1 MKKEASITVLGE
13 VLAQKPEIIRRK
25 CGPPTPS
32 QVIAARSLPANSQSD
47 WVPARTGLPGSDYV
61 DPARYALEHQGL
73 FRSWPVPLAPSALIA
88 AGQHVCRDGY
98 GVPILLTRDKQGI
111 AHAFF
116 NSCRH
121 RGSRLTNVQDP
132 EKGRLFV
139 CPYHAWS
146 YDLTG
151 RLVGVPRQETFTDL
165 DKSELGLVSI
175 PIVER
180 GGVIWARLDGDEAGG
195 FDHVSPELVAEM
207 DAIDVA
213 SMHVFAHRRHQVAA
227 NWKLV
232 MDTFLEGYHVT
243 RLHATTLGH
252 LFEDAIVRLDRLGSH
267 LRQTSGR
274 MKFTPDMVRDEANI
288 DELRK
293 VVTYVYTLVPNGV
306 LICSPDYVNLL
317 LLLPQGPD
325 ATIVENFM
333 LTDLPPPSE
342 KARDRW
348 QRSLDL
354 TDGQAFQEDF
364 AASTACHSGLKS
376 GAVKELILGGY
387 EQAIKTY
394 HDILGEKLAADA
406 RED

>member
-1 MKKEASITVLGE
+1 MTMNAPAIAATAAAPATKS
-13 VLAQKPEIIRRK
+13 EIIRRN
-25 CGPPTPS
+25 CGQPTPS
-32 QVIAARSLPANSQSD
+32 QMNAARSLPANTQSD
-47 WVPARTGLPGSDYV
+47 WVPARTSLPASDYV
-61 DPARYALEHQGL
+61 DPARYTEEQQRL
-73 FRSWPVPLAPSALIA
+73 FRDWPVPLAPSAMVA

-98 GVPILLTRDKQGI
+98 GVPILLTRDKQGV
-111 AHAFF
+111 ARAFY

-121 RGSRLTNVQDP
+121 RGSRLTDAQDP
-132 EKGRLFV
+132 AKSSLFV

-151 RLVGVPRQETFTDL
+151 RLVGVPRQETFIDL
-165 DKSELGLVSI
+165 DKSELGLIPV

-180 GGVIWARLDGDEAGG
+180 GGVIWARLDGNEAGG
-195 FDHVSPELVAEM
+195 FEHVAPELVAEM
-207 DAIDVA
+207 EAIDVS
-213 SMHVFAHRRHQVAA
+213 SMHLFAHRRHQVAA

-252 LFEDAIVRLDRLGSH
+252 LFEDAIVRVDRLGSH

-274 MKFTPDMVRDEANI
+274 LKFTPDIVRDEANI

-317 LLLPQGPD
+317 LLLPQGVD
-325 ATIVENFM
+325 STIVENFM
-333 LTDLPPPSE
+333 LTDLAPQSD

-354 TDGQAFQEDF
+354 TDGLAFPEDF

-376 GAVKELILGGY
+376 GAVKDLILGGY

-394 HDILGEKLAADA
+394 HDILGEKLAG
-406 RED
+406 

>member
-1 MKKEASITVLGE
+1 MSEQSPMITDERAPTRKSE
-13 VLAQKPEIIRRK
+13 VIRRK
-25 CGPPTPS
+25 CGQPTPS
-32 QVIAARSLPANSQSD
+32 QVVAARSLPANSQSD
-47 WVPARTGLPGSDYV
+47 WVPARSSLPASDYV
-61 DPARYALEHQGL
+61 DPARYAEEQQRL
-73 FRSWPVPLAPSALIA
+73 FRSWPVPLAPSAMIA

-98 GVPILLTRDKQGI
+98 GVPILLTRDKQGV
-111 AHAFF
+111 AHAFY

-121 RGSRLTNVQDP
+121 RGSRLTDTQDP

-151 RLVGVPRQETFTDL
+151 QLVGVPRQETFIDL
-165 DKSELGLVSI
+165 DKSELGLIPI

-180 GGVIWARLDGDEAGG
+180 GGVIWARLDGDETGN
-195 FDHVSPELVAEM
+195 FEHVAPELVAELE
-207 DAIDVA
+207 AIDVA
-213 SMHVFAHRRHQVAA
+213 SMHLFAHRRHQVAA

-252 LFEDAIVRLDRLGSH
+252 LFEDAIVRLDQLGPH

-274 MKFTPDMVRDEANI
+274 LKFSPDMVREGADI

-293 VVTYVYTLVPNGV
+293 VVTYVYTLVPNGI

-317 LLLPQGPD
+317 LLMPQAPD
-325 ATIVENFM
+325 STIVENFM
-333 LTDLPPPSE
+333 LTDLAPHSE

-354 TDGQAFQEDF
+354 TDGLAFPEDF
-364 AASTACHSGLKS
+364 AAATACHSGLKS

-387 EQAIKTY
+387 EQAIKSY
-394 HDILGEKLAADA
+394 HTILAEQLAS
-406 RED
+406 

>member
-1 MKKEASITVLGE
+1 MKA
-13 VLAQKPEIIRRK
+13 EIIRRQ
-25 CGPPTPS
+25 CGSPTPS
-32 QVIAARSLPANSQSD
+32 QMAAARALPSNDQSD
-47 WVPARTGLPGSDYV
+47 WQPASTSVPASDYI
-61 DPARYALEHQGL
+61 DPARFAAEQASL
-73 FRSWPVPLAPSALIA
+73 FRGLPVPLAPSAMLGN
-88 AGQHVCRDGY
+88 GQHVCRDGY
-98 GVPILLTRDKQGI
+98 GVPILLTRDKDGV

-121 RGSRLTNVQDP
+121 RGSRLSGAQDP
-132 EKGRLFV
+132 EKGRLLV

-151 RLVGVPRQETFTDL
+151 RLMGVPRQETFSAL
-165 DKSELGLVSI
+165 DKSELGLVPL

-180 GGVIWARLDGDEAGG
+180 GGIIWARLDGDHAAG
-195 FDHVSPELVAEM
+195 FDHVAPELVAELEAM
-207 DAIDVA
+207 DVG
-213 SMHVFAHRRHQVAA
+213 SMHLFAHRRHKVAA

-252 LFEDAIVRLDRLGSH
+252 LFEDAIVRLDRIGSH

-274 MKFTPDMVRDEANI
+274 MKFTPEQVGEAPSI

-317 LLLPQGPD
+317 LLLPQAED
-325 ATIVENFM
+325 STIVENFM
-333 LTDLPPPSE
+333 LTDLEPATE

-364 AASTACHSGLKS
+364 SASTACHSGLKS
-376 GAVKELILGGY
+376 GAVENLVLGGY

-394 HDILGEKLAADA
+394 HDILAETVTA
-406 RED
+406 